1 MFYASLD
8 FCLSNDFL
16 ASIPFLPYKTPPS
29 VKGSAPGSFP
39 WKDRKERTSSL
50 YWQILRPS
58 SLKGRLSPSHD
69 GGGPQMGRWSE
80 VVRFVFCLNLTSM
93 ISETL
98 SVDEEGSSF
107 LRGRAF
113 VAYRKWS
120 FCRWNDL
127 LLGGW
132 GWVSP
137 ALTLKKFLDSKHFS
151 QVPYTHIFGCFFI
164 SLLRMGRTFCECL
177 AHRLSPAPG
186 TEQA

>member
-1 MFYASLD
+1 
-8 FCLSNDFL
+8 
-16 ASIPFLPYKTPPS
+16 
-29 VKGSAPGSFP
+29 
-39 WKDRKERTSSL
+39 
-50 YWQILRPS
+50 
-58 SLKGRLSPSHD
+58 
-69 GGGPQMGRWSE
+69 MGQWSE
-80 VVRFVFCLNLTSM
+80 VVQFVFCLNQTSM

-107 LRGRAF
+107 LRGRAI

-151 QVPYTHIFGCFFI
+151 QVPHTHIFGCFFI
-164 SLLRMGRTFCECL
+164 SPLHLGRTFRECL
-177 AHRLSPAPG
+177 AHRSSAAPG
-186 TEQA
+186 TEQAWLLEMPHDLD

>member
-1 MFYASLD
+1 
-8 FCLSNDFL
+8 
-16 ASIPFLPYKTPPS
+16 
-29 VKGSAPGSFP
+29 
-39 WKDRKERTSSL
+39 
-50 YWQILRPS
+50 
-58 SLKGRLSPSHD
+58 
-69 GGGPQMGRWSE
+69 MGQWSE
-80 VVRFVFCLNLTSM
+80 VVRFVFCLNQTSM

-137 ALTLKKFLDSKHFS
+137 ALTLKKFLDSKH
-151 QVPYTHIFGCFFI
+151 I
-164 SLLRMGRTFCECL
+164 S
-177 AHRLSPAPG
+177 
-186 TEQA
+186 